1 MVMPNLTYS
10 IISASVYI
18 LITFNCCLLPYL
30 SWANQSK
37 PPANAAKEN
46 EFTQI
51 VGYEYLGQAIFPT
64 GYKFKDTIV
73 GGLSGITYDP
83 KLNCYYAISD
93 DRSQINPARFY
104 SLTIDLTD
112 GHLDQE
118 NIVFS
123 GVTKLTDEHGLWFR
137 TGTLD
142 PEGIAL
148 SAKGIFYIASEG
160 VARKGIPPFI
170 NGFEFDGRQK
180 LRLPIPKKY
189 LPTGK
194 SGIRSNLAFESLAIT
209 PDDRYLYS
217 GLENAL
223 LQDGPAADLNQKSLS
238 RIVQYDLTSGKIA
251 AEFIYAVEAVAQ
263 APQPSNGT
271 HSNGLVELIAMDNY
285 GTLLAMERSYSQ
297 GKGVTVRIFQVST
310 QDAFNVVNVSSLLA
324 KNGSLHINPDWP
336 VSKKEILNFSD
347 FIPVLDNLEG
357 MTFGPTLPNGRQIL
371 IVVSDNNFSKIQRT
385 QFIALALNIETT
397 GSH

>member
-1 MVMPNLTYS
+1 MVMLIMRSS

-18 LITFNCCLLPYL
+18 LATFYCCLLPHL

-37 PPANAAKEN
+37 PPTSKSKEN
-46 EFTQI
+46 KHKQI
-51 VGYEYLGQAIFPT
+51 VGYDYIGQATFPT

-83 KLNCYYAISD
+83 KMNCYYAISD
-93 DRSQINPARFY
+93 DHSQINPARFY

-112 GHLDQE
+112 GHLDQGD
-118 NIVFS
+118 IVFS
-123 GVTKLTDEHGLWFR
+123 NVTKLIDEHGLWFR

-142 PEGIAL
+142 PEGIAF

-170 NGFEFDGRQK
+170 NGFEFNGRQK
-180 LRLPIPKKY
+180 SSLPIPKKY

-194 SGIRSNLAFESLAIT
+194 TGIRSNLAFESLTIT

-223 LQDGPAADLNQKSLS
+223 HQDGPAADLNQESYS

-251 AEFIYAVEAVAQ
+251 AEFIYVVEAVAQ
-263 APQPSNGT
+263 APQPSNGS
-271 HSNGLVELIAMDNY
+271 HSNGLVELLAMDNN
-285 GTLLAMERSYSQ
+285 GTLLALERSYSR
-297 GKGVTVRIFQVST
+297 GKGVTARLFQVST
-310 QDAFNVVNVSSLLA
+310 QGAFNVANVSSLLA
-324 KNGSLHINPDWP
+324 KKGCLHVNPHWP
-336 VSKKEILNFSD
+336 VAKKEILNFSD
-347 FIPVLDNLEG
+347 FILSLDNLEG
-357 MTFGPTLPNGRQIL
+357 MTFGPTLPDGRQIL

-385 QFIALALNIETT
+385 QFIALALHIETT
-397 GSH
+397 GSN